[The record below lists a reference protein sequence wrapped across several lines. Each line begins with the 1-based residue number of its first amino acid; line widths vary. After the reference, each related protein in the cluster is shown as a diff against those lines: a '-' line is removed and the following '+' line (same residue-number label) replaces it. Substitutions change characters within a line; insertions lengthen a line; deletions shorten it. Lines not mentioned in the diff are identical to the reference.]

1 VSPVLVKCD
10 DLQHSYGSGHTAV
23 RVFHEVGLTVDRG
36 ETLAVMGPSGSGKST
51 LLRILSGVQ
60 EPNSGSV
67 FINGQKMTARNAV
80 ELRAK
85 HIGIVYQDHRL
96 VPFLTVRE
104 NLVLPAQ
111 LLKMSHVSD
120 AEIDGLLSRFKLSEL
135 RDRPCESLSG
145 GEQQRVGIARALVGG
160 PDVLLADEPTG
171 ALDQTASRQV
181 ATLLDRLASRFGV
194 AVIVATHD
202 PVVAAGMQRRL
213 TFQEGTLREEAG

>member
-1 VSPVLVKCD
+1 MLVKCD

-23 RVFHEVGLTVDRG
+23 RVFHEVSLAVDRG
-36 ETLAVMGPSGSGKST
+36 ETLAVTGPSGSGKST
-51 LLRILSGVQ
+51 LLRIISGVQ

-80 ELRAK
+80 ELRSK

-111 LLKMSHVSD
+111 LLKMSQVGD

-202 PVVAAGMQRRL
+202 PVVAAGMHRRL
-213 TFQEGTLREEAG
+213 AFHDGTLRDETG